1 MVCVGGGVC
10 VCAMPAILSI
20 DRADISLMACV
31 DWDGERRSQYT
42 KNYYQID
49 RFGRGQPNLH
59 LQLFTTQEE
68 SFKIHVLS

>member
-1 MVCVGGGVC
+1 
-10 VCAMPAILSI
+10 
-20 DRADISLMACV
+20 MACV